1 MRRGVSGHVR
11 SSRGRLVS
19 SCSSIVEGVQWI
31 WKHRGRRTSWCMQE
45 KNKPE
50 ESSLNRARLAQG
62 LSQQALGD
70 LVGVSKKTIARWE
83 QGKQLPFAYNRP
95 SLAKHLK
102 MTPEEL
108 DILLQRRESEAP
120 SVRKEGQEQS
130 PHRQWFMPHPRN
142 EFFTAREEVLAQL
155 NAAFSSGKS
164 GIVKQV
170 LSGLPGVGKTQIAIE
185 YAYRYRET
193 YQTILWVT
201 ADTKDSMLSDFVR
214 ITSLLRLPQR
224 RDPDKW
230 RAVDAVK
237 KWLNSHADWLLVLDN
252 VDDPNVI
259 RDFLPQEGDGH
270 LLLTTRDSEG
280 ITTLSVRKMEIE
292 DGATL
297 LLRRAGLHTPK
308 EQHGDPLESNLL
320 DAKAVLEVMDG
331 LPLALDQAGAYIAE
345 AQCSIAEYL
354 KFYGERRKKLLDD
367 RGRNHSG
374 HPLSFVTTLSL
385 SVERLELENALAA
398 DILHLCAFLH
408 PDDIPEEFFMTGDVN
423 GVERFQPLASSE
435 FLLTEAI
442 RGLLRYSLVYRLKDT
457 KAIGVHRLVQDVL
470 RDHMGEEIQRRW
482 AEYAVGVLSQLF
494 FPLEEKAF
502 NRYERYIAHA
512 LICLDYID
520 TWELFDEHTFRLL
533 FLSGFYLRE
542 RGLYAQAE
550 PVCQHTLDIA
560 QRIFPSNSAF
570 ITMSLENLAVLFT
583 EQGDYDKAEV
593 LYRRASES
601 SSSITDT
608 ALKTS
613 ILYERAYLY
622 KRQGKYIEALSLAQ
636 RLFTIVET
644 LSEWE
649 SQIRINA
656 LTFLA
661 ELYCILDKYELASS
675 FLMQAI
681 TTYTS
686 NQDATTLDG
695 THLLNIVL
703 FYLHRQGRDSEATLL
718 CQPVLEMAE
727 ALWGPQHPDT
737 ARICINVAEVYIGVR
752 NMVKAEQCC
761 KRAIE
766 IYQAIDQAMQLP
778 RPLCYLAVVCISRER
793 YFEAEAYFKQAQAIV
808 EEKSGPEDKQMH
820 AILTGYIN
828 LYRLMQRDEEAEMLE
843 KKVQSIENWQQ

>member
-1 MRRGVSGHVR
+1 
-11 SSRGRLVS
+11 
-19 SCSSIVEGVQWI
+19 
-31 WKHRGRRTSWCMQE
+31 MQK
-45 KNKPE
+45 KNNSA
-50 ESSLNRARLAQG
+50 ESSLSSARIAQG
-62 LSQQALGD
+62 LSQQALAD
-70 LVGVSKKTIARWE
+70 LVGVSKKTIGRWE

-102 MTPEEL
+102 MRPEEL
-108 DILLQRRESEAP
+108 DTLLQRREGEAP
-120 SVRKEGQEQS
+120 SGREGDQEQS
-130 PHRQWFMPHPRN
+130 PHRQWYMPHPRN
-142 EFFTAREEVLAQL
+142 EFFTAREELLAQL
-155 NAAFSSGKS
+155 NAAFSSSES
-164 GIVKQV
+164 GVMKQV

-185 YAYRYRET
+185 YAYRYREM
-193 YQTILWVT
+193 YQTILWIT
-201 ADTKDSMLSDFVR
+201 AGTKDAMLSDFVR
-214 ITSLLRLPQR
+214 IASLLCLPQR

-230 RAVDAVK
+230 RTVDAVK
-237 KWLNSHADWLLVLDN
+237 QWLNSHANWLLVLDN

-259 RDFLPQEGDGH
+259 RDFLPQEGNGH

-297 LLRRAGLHTPK
+297 LLRRAGLLAPK
-308 EQHGDPLESNLL
+308 EEHDDSLESNQ
-320 DAKAVLEVMDG
+320 AQARAVSEVMDG

-345 AQCSIAEYL
+345 AQCSLAEFL
-354 KFYGERRKKLLDD
+354 TFYRERRKKLLQE

-374 HPLSFVTTLSL
+374 HPLSFTTTLFL
-385 SVERLELENALAA
+385 SFERLELENALAA
-398 DILHLCAFLH
+398 DILRLCAFLH
-408 PDDIPEEFFMTGDVN
+408 PDNIPEEIFMTGDMN
-423 GVERFQPLASSE
+423 DVEHFQPIASSE

-442 RGLLRYSLVYRLKDT
+442 RGLLRYSLVYRLKDA

-470 RDHMGEEIQRRW
+470 RDHMDEEIQRCW

-502 NRYERYIAHA
+502 KRYERYIAHA

-520 TWELFDEHTFRLL
+520 KWELFDERTFRLL

-542 RGLYAQAE
+542 RGLYSQAE

-583 EQGDYDKAEV
+583 EQGDYDKAEM

-601 SSSITDT
+601 SSSISDI

-636 RLFTIVET
+636 RLFTRLET

-649 SQIRINA
+649 NQIQINA

-661 ELYCILDKYELASS
+661 ELYCLLEEYEQAPS

-681 TTYTS
+681 TIYTS
-686 NQDATTLDG
+686 NKDATTLDG
-695 THLLNIVL
+695 THLLNIVM
-703 FYLHRQGRDSEATLL
+703 FYLHRQGRDSEAVLL

-727 ALWGPQHPDT
+727 VLWGPQHPDT
-737 ARICINVAEVYIGVR
+737 ARICTNITEVYIGVR
-752 NMVKAEQCC
+752 NMVKAEQYC

-766 IYQAIDQAMQLP
+766 IYQATDQAIQLP
-778 RPLCYLAVVCISRER
+778 RPLCYLAVVCISQER

-808 EEKSGPEDKQMH
+808 EEKFGPEDKQMH
-820 AILTGYIN
+820 AILTGFIN
-828 LYRLMQRDEEAEMLE
+828 LYRLMERDEEAEMLV
-843 KKVQSIENWQQ
+843 KRVQSIENWR